1 MAATGQFA
9 STGSSH
15 TGAVGIAGSN
25 PIADELGWQI
35 TQALTQM
42 ALDVNKSFI
51 TGTFSNPS
59 TNATARRT
67 RGIMEATSTN
77 VSTQGGTAV
86 GTAVIEAD
94 DEVWTL
100 ATHGLAVGDEI
111 VVASITGGAIGVVKE
126 NTIYYVATVPSANT
140 FTVSARSGGSAIT
153 FATDGGAAVY
163 NATPLTEALV
173 LDLMQLAWENG
184 GLSGGLGTV
193 LCNATMKR
201 GLTKL
206 FITNKNYQEQ
216 TRNIGGVSVQTIE
229 TDFGRLNL
237 MLERHMPTA
246 ALQIVSLGECA
257 PVFLPI
263 RDKGFLFV
271 EELSKAGASEKRQM
285 YGEVGLKYGNVRRHA
300 KMLRV
305 GSPA

>member
-1 MAATGQFA
+1 
-9 STGSSH
+9 
-15 TGAVGIAGSN
+15 
-25 PIADELGWQI
+25 
-35 TQALTQM
+35 
-42 ALDVNKSFI
+42 
-51 TGTFSNPS
+51 
-59 TNATARRT
+59 
-67 RGIMEATSTN
+67 
-77 VSTQGGTAV
+77 
-86 GTAVIEAD
+86 
-94 DEVWTL
+94 
-100 ATHGLAVGDEI
+100 
-111 VVASITGGAIGVVKE
+111 
-126 NTIYYVATVPSANT
+126 
-140 FTVSARSGGSAIT
+140 
-153 FATDGGAAVY
+153 
-163 NATPLTEALV
+163 
-173 LDLMQLAWENG
+173 
-184 GLSGGLGTV
+184 
-193 LCNATMKR
+193 MKR

-285 YGEVGLKYGNVRRHA
+285 YGEVGLKYGNERRHA